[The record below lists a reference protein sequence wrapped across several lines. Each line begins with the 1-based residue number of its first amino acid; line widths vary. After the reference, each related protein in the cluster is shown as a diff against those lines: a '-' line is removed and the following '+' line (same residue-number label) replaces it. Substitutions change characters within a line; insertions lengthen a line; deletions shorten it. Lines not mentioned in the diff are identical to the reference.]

1 MDGKSKI
8 FQDNP
13 FHLDTK
19 KVMGVVGGMPYTEA
33 TKILCVDDSRM
44 VHGLV
49 ARGLH
54 PYDVQL
60 LFALDGEQGL
70 NLLFSEHPDLV
81 LIDFKMPCYDGIQFL
96 ERMRAAPEFR
106 DTPALMITAE
116 LSTHNVISA
125 VKLGVR
131 DYLVKPFNEAVLV
144 ERISKQIRLQLR
156 SSSTPFPITPTSVQA
171 HDGQPVKG
179 ESPGLVTEAAESP
192 SLPLRTAKDILIFE
206 KTILHGYA
214 SPHEFEQRRQITCAE
229 KIRDY
234 LILFGDNNTVIGI
247 FLKLLE
253 HGKVKVELS
262 DRTERLQL
270 VDLKNIPSR
279 AEAIALVDDC
289 VAMLRSKDE
298 DENLNQTQRITLKEI
313 KSPKH

>member
-1 MDGKSKI
+1 
-8 FQDNP
+8 
-13 FHLDTK
+13 
-19 KVMGVVGGMPYTEA
+19 MGGVPYTEA

-44 VHGLV
+44 VHSLV

-54 PYDVQL
+54 PYYVQI

-116 LSTHNVISA
+116 RSTHNVISA

-156 SSSTPFPITPTSVQA
+156 SSSIPFPVTPTPVHA
-171 HDGQPVKG
+171 RDGQSAKA
-179 ESPGLVTEAAESP
+179 ESQSLGTEAGGLAP
-192 SLPLRTAKDILIFE
+192 HTLRTAKDILIFE
-206 KTILHGYA
+206 KTILHD
-214 SPHEFEQRRQITCAE
+214 SPKHELEQKRKINLAE

-234 LILFGDNNTVIGI
+234 CVLFGNENNTVIGI

-313 KSPKH
+313 KSPKQ